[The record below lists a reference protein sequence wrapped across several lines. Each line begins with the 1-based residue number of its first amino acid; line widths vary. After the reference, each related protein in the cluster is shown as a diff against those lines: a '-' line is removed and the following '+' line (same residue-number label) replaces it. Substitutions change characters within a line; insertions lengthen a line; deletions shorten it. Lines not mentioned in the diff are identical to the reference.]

1 MPEFVDPFAGTTPAK
16 KMDKRELTRAL
27 RLSVAAEE
35 EAIHLYEALA
45 DSTDIELAKKVLQDI
60 ADEEKVHVGEF
71 QRLLNILLEDE
82 QNFLSEGAE
91 EVNEMAEEAEK
102 VEENVRSETKE
113 IPTVGDMKD

>member
-35 EAIHLYEALA
+35 E
-45 DSTDIELAKKVLQDI
+45 KVLQDI

-82 QNFLSEGAE
+82 QKFLSEGAE